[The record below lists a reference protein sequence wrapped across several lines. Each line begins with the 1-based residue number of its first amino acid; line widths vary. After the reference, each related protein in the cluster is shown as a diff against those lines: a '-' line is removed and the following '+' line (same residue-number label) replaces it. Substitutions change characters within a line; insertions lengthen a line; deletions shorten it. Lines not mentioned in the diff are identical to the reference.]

1 MGDVVITCE
10 GVWKSYRI
18 YNQRSH
24 TLKEKVVR
32 GHWSRYEEFWALRG
46 VDIEV
51 QAGTTTGIIGANGS
65 GKSTL
70 LKTMA
75 RIHTPNRGRVSVDGS
90 VSPLLE
96 LGTGFHPELT
106 GRENLYLGG
115 SVLGQS
121 RRDITRRMTDIVDFA
136 DIGAFIDSPV
146 KNYSSGMY
154 ARLAFALA
162 INVDADILLVDE
174 VLAVGDEGFQ
184 MRCYERIAALRAEGR
199 TIVLVSHGLE
209 AIRSLCEEA
218 AWIDKGV
225 VREAGRSHDVI
236 AAYLAHVHG
245 SAANGD
251 SSSGGGQ
258 RFGTGEASV
267 TDVTFIGPDG
277 TATAVFRTGE
287 PLTMRVRYEVQE
299 ELDELSCAV
308 AVYRAE
314 TMAYVFGQSTKAV
327 GVPLPGSGH
336 GVVELTV
343 PDLPLLQGN
352 YVVTLALHHRTTK
365 AIYDF
370 HDRRYS
376 FIVFRNADFP
386 EEAGVVHVDSEWR
399 ASPDT
404 GSTLEAAG
412 ARRRPA

>member
-1 MGDVVITCE
+1 MRDVVIACE
-10 GVWKSYRI
+10 GIWKSYRI

-24 TLKEKVVR
+24 TLKEKLVR
-32 GHWSRYEEFWALRG
+32 GHWSRFEEFWALRG
-46 VDIEV
+46 IDLEV
-51 QAGTTTGIIGANGS
+51 YTGTTTGIIGANGS

-75 RIHTPNRGRVSVDGS
+75 RIHTPNRGRVSVEGT

-121 RRDITRRMTDIVDFA
+121 RRDIDNRLDDIVDFA

-174 VLAVGDEGFQ
+174 VLAVGDESFQ
-184 MRCYERIAALRAEGR
+184 MRCWERIANLRAEGR

-209 AIRSLCEEA
+209 AIRSLCQNA

-225 VREAGRSHDVI
+225 IREAGQSHDVI
-236 AAYLAHVHG
+236 AAYLNHVHG
-245 SAANGD
+245 GASAAET
-251 SSSGGGQ
+251 SAGGGQ
-258 RFGTGEASV
+258 RFGTGEATV
-267 TDVTFIGPDG
+267 TEVTFLDG
-277 TATAVFRTGE
+277 EATATTAFRTGQ
-287 PLTMRVRYEVQE
+287 TMTINVRYRVQE
-299 ELDELSCAV
+299 RLDDLSCAI
-308 AVYRAE
+308 AVHRAE
-314 TMAYVFGQSTKAV
+314 TLAYVFGQSTKAA
-327 GVPLPGSGH
+327 GVTLAATGEA
-336 GVVELTV
+336 VVELTIT
-343 PDLPLLQGN
+343 DLPLLQGN
-352 YVVTLALHHRTTK
+352 YVVTVALHHRSTK

-370 HDRRYS
+370 HERRYS
-376 FIVFRNADFP
+376 FMVFTNPDLP
-386 EEAGVVHVDSEWR
+386 EEAGTVHVASEWN
-399 ASPDT
+399 A
-404 GSTLEAAG
+404 L
-412 ARRRPA
+412 PAPVPV